1 MFQRE
6 SGGSRRQH
14 RGETECSLQVQPL
27 RAWRLGTWQAKY
39 GEGASDQLVRR
50 TRLWL
55 RTCLPCM
62 SLMAR
67 IDFSGDSK
75 RSRPA
80 HRLMPVLGSD
90 RIRQDVT
97 GPNACKAAAA

>member
-1 MFQRE
+1 ME
-6 SGGSRRQH
+6 
-14 RGETECSLQVQPL
+14 RGN
-27 RAWRLGTWQAKY
+27 GTWR
-39 GEGASDQLVRR
+39 GASDQLIIC
-50 TRLWL
+50 TRLLSTRRL
-55 RTCLPCM
+55 RTWRPCM

-90 RIRQDVT
+90 SIRQDVT
-97 GPNACKAAAA
+97 GPNACMGAAVASVVCSLLSASSTRSLWLLTQLRMPH

>member
-1 MFQRE
+1 
-6 SGGSRRQH
+6 
-14 RGETECSLQVQPL
+14 
-27 RAWRLGTWQAKY
+27 
-39 GEGASDQLVRR
+39 
-50 TRLWL
+50 
-55 RTCLPCM
+55 M

-80 HRLMPVLGSD
+80 HRLMPVFGSD

-97 GPNACKAAAA
+97 GPNACKAAAASVVCKLLSASLIRLSWILGLLRMPRSDSEHGEIISYR